1 MDFISASGTASA
13 APIKGWAISALAL
26 IGLAAAAAPKAELD
40 VEIRQLRNAKG
51 AVHLCLTHERGHFLN
66 CSGDPS
72 GIKQSAAAGAG
83 AIRLSGLA
91 PGRYALSLIH
101 DENGNGRLDTVASIP
116 KEGFGFSRNPAIRFG
131 PPRFSSV
138 QFDLAAG
145 SARQTVRVRYL
156 L

>member
-1 MDFISASGTASA
+1 M
-13 APIKGWAISALAL
+13 
-26 IGLAAAAAPKAELD
+26 
-40 VEIRQLRNAKG
+40 R
-51 AVHLCLTHERGHFLN
+51 LCLTRERDHFPDCN
-66 CSGDPS
+66 GDPS
-72 GIKQSAAAGAG
+72 GIKQSVAARAG

-101 DENGNGRLDTVASIP
+101 DENGNGRLDTVAGIP

-131 PPRFSSV
+131 PPRFSAV

-145 SARQTVRVRYL
+145 EARQTVRVRYL